1 MSVVGGTLVRMVTI
15 SCSCGSVC
23 DSRRNPLRGLDLQA
37 RLDAVRSAFA
47 VHDGFL
53 TLELDAA
60 WHPGADE
67 PGPACVVLVD
77 LDELD
82 ACVGLPADDAATVRA
97 ELRGIRVAGR
107 TMPAPVVVDGTWFRV
122 APAQG
127 FVPHV
132 TYVVHDADGTVLEV
146 DEPLVERDLLA
157 ELVDEFGRSGR
168 PGLVRLDAVAARRSL
183 AGALD
188 EARRAVAVAVA

>member
-15 SCSCGSVC
+15 SCSCGSVT
-23 DSRRNPLRGLDLQA
+23 DSRRNPLRGLDVAA
-37 RLDAVRSAFA
+37 RLEAVGAAFA

-53 TLELDAA
+53 TLEVDAA
-60 WHPGADE
+60 WHPGSDE
-67 PGPACVVLVD
+67 PGAACVVLVD

-82 ACVGLPADDAATVRA
+82 ACAGLDDADAQAVRA
-97 ELRGIRVAGR
+97 ALRGTRVGGR
-107 TMPAPVVVDGTWFRV
+107 TMPAPVLVDGTWFRA

-157 ELVDEFGRSGR
+157 ELVDEFARSGR
-168 PGLVRLDAVAARRSL
+168 AGLVRLDALAARRSL

-188 EARRAVAVAVA
+188 EARDVAVVAVA

>member
-1 MSVVGGTLVRMVTI
+1 MSVVGSTLVRMVTI

-23 DSRRNPLRGLDLQA
+23 DSRRNPLRGLDVA
-37 RLDAVRSAFA
+37 ERLRLVEAAFSA
-47 VHDGFL
+47 HDGFL

-60 WHPGADE
+60 WHPGSDE

-82 ACVGLPADDAATVRA
+82 ACAGLDEDDARTLRA
-97 ELRGIRVAGR
+97 ALRGTRVAGR
-107 TMPAPVVVDGTWFRV
+107 ALPAPVLVDGTWFRV

-127 FVPHV
+127 YVPHV
-132 TYVVHDADGTVLEV
+132 TYVVHDESGTVLEV

-157 ELVDEFGRSGR
+157 ELVDEFGRGGR
-168 PGLVRLDAVAARRSL
+168 DGLVRLDALAARRSL

-188 EARRAVAVAVA
+188 ALRLPAEVAVA